1 MINTIKNYTKLN
13 LDFDSRI
20 VRRQISEM
28 INTIKNYTKLN
39 LDFDSR
45 IVKNE
50 KAYCIFIVEKIRICR
65 LRF

>member
-13 LDFDSRI
+13 LDFD
-20 VRRQISEM
+20 
-28 INTIKNYTKLN
+28 N
-39 LDFDSR
+39 R